1 MINKHILPLVFIFP
15 LVLVLTAQPFAV
27 MMVSASSS
35 TDNEDENEDNGVGQS
50 NSATTGQGFA
60 PGEPNPSG
68 DTDTGSTD
76 ICVNNPEDD
85 ICPPR
90 PGPPG
95 PGPGPGPLTAAENT
109 AESEQTGGI
118 GAGQIIQRAQG
129 GVNDQLC
136 KTIGGIGNRE
146 CQQQAPTGG
155 LQDCEAIAGL
165 GKANC
170 VQSENPDGSGTCL
183 SANGRPFICNTSTGK
198 SISGSG
204 QAGLGGN

>member
-60 PGEPNPSG
+60 PGESNPTG

-95 PGPGPGPLTAAENT
+95 PGPGPLTASENT
-109 AESEQTGGI
+109 ASSEQTGGI
-118 GAGQIIQRAQG
+118 SAGDIIQRS
-129 GVNDQLC
+129 NTQLTEQYC
-136 KTIGGIGNRE
+136 KTIAGIGDRR
-146 CQQQAPTGG
+146 CQQEAPTGA

-165 GKANC
+165 GRANC
-170 VQSENPDGSGTCL
+170 VQSENPDGTGTCL
-183 SANGRPFICNTSTGK
+183 SANGRPFICETSTGK

-204 QAGLGGN
+204 QAGQ